1 MSSVTPQRRHRDDE
15 DVDGLDNA
23 SVDGDG
29 SVASSQARKRTR
41 LDEDL
46 EQEELV
52 SDGADGPIL
61 PDNYRRSPKG
71 KGRATDTVT
80 PGKHQPG
87 SIVRVKLTDFVTY
100 SSAEFHP
107 GPNLN
112 MIIGPNGTGKSTLV
126 CAICIG
132 LGFKP
137 EHLGRAKQLNEFVK
151 NGTKRAEIEIELAA
165 NPDKHDRSPVVT
177 TKITRTD
184 KSATHTVNG
193 RTVTKKEL
201 EKLMRSFSIQIDN
214 LCQFLPQDR
223 VVEFAAMNPV
233 AMLAETQR
241 AAAPEQVV
249 QWHEQLKTMSK
260 EQKAKQKEQQNVAET
275 LKSAEKRHESQQG
288 DVQRIRERQ
297 EAQKQVQ
304 MLEKLRPVP
313 EYMVAIRAHAA
324 AKEREK
330 AAKKEKVQLE
340 RQLEPNLQ
348 AENDK
353 AAYLQA
359 VENAAAGTERL
370 EKCSEAHAE
379 QQRKDY
385 EKKKSDVD
393 KKVAEIA
400 SEKES
405 VKKVRQSI
413 PQLQQ
418 DVRRYQN
425 AMANPPAEVDIAAL
439 NADIQDKQRMVRSL
453 NEKIDEIKTE
463 MGSLTQQKKQQE
475 DIKKRAETQREYS
488 HTQAGQQANKLRHA
502 SADAAKAWEWV
513 QNNRDKFESD
523 IFGPPIVECSLKNSR
538 HAAAVESVILQ
549 NELIAFTVTSSEDFR
564 TLTDQLRHEMGLSAI
579 NIRNVTQGLDHYKRP
594 CDDNQLRTL
603 GLEAW
608 VIDLIDGPEPVLA
621 MLCDN
626 RNAHATAFTS
636 RELSPQQVETL
647 TRESS
652 AITSWVTPTDTWQT
666 TRRREY
672 NAASTRSN
680 PLRPAKYWTDAPA
693 ALNADAELDGRIA
706 EVDRVIDELEQRW
719 QVVRN
724 EYKEVA
730 AQKQTFEEEERAIRD
745 EKKRAQN
752 AKKAFDGLGPKLR
765 HERQKLA
772 DAREMIHT
780 SRDRENELIGAVD
793 KLTLEK
799 AQKSLDYANA
809 IQVVQ
814 DLHNKWLVA
823 RMTQIEAE
831 SDLVQLKERTRQE
844 KEMIAARAEEV
855 ARLAEE
861 RIRLLRIGKEWQE
874 KCRKLQDD
882 EGFDEGSELNALY
895 HKVHEESWEP
905 AKLQTEIDSAQARL
919 DMTGV
924 AGGEHT
930 IREFEER
937 AKKIEKSREKLTAIE
952 EELAALESKIAE
964 IRSQWEPELDSII
977 ARISDA
983 FAENFSQIQ
992 CAGEVAVHKD
1002 EDFEQWAIQ
1011 IKVKFREH
1019 EPLTI
1024 LDSHR
1029 QSGGERAVSTIFYLM
1044 ALQSMARAPF
1054 RVVDEINQG
1063 MDPRNERLVH
1073 SRMVDIACGE
1083 ESASQ
1088 YFLITPKLLNGLK
1101 YHERMRVHCIA
1112 SGENLPS
1119 DYKELDFRNLAA
1131 RALAVKG
1138 RG

>member
-15 DVDGLDNA
+15 DVEGFDNV
-23 SVDGDG
+23 SVDGEG
-29 SVASSQARKRTR
+29 SVVSSQARKRTR
-41 LDEDL
+41 LGEDL

-52 SDGADGPIL
+52 SDDTDRPIL

-71 KGRATDTVT
+71 KGRATDTAT

-165 NPDKHDRSPVVT
+165 NPDKHDRNPVVT
-177 TKITRTD
+177 TRINRAD
-184 KSATHTVNG
+184 KSATHMVNG
-193 RTVTKKEL
+193 RMVTKKEM

-241 AAAPEQVV
+241 AAAPERVV

-260 EQKAKQKEQQNVAET
+260 EQKAKQKEQQNVTEI
-275 LKSAEKRHESQQG
+275 LQSAEKRHESQQG

-297 EAQKQVQ
+297 EAQKQVR
-304 MLEKLRPVP
+304 MLEKVRPVP
-313 EYMVAIRAHAA
+313 EYMMAIRAHAA
-324 AKEREK
+324 AKQREK

-353 AAYLQA
+353 AAYLRA
-359 VENAAAGTERL
+359 VENAAEGIERL
-370 EKCSEAHAE
+370 EKRSEAHAE
-379 QQRKDY
+379 QQRQDY
-385 EKKKSDVD
+385 EKKKADVD
-393 KKVAEIA
+393 KKTAEMA

-425 AMANPPAEVDIAAL
+425 EMANPPAEVDIAAL
-439 NADIQDKQRMVRSL
+439 NADIQDKQRKVRSL
-453 NEKIDEIKTE
+453 NERIEEAKTE
-463 MGSLTQQKKQQE
+463 MGSLIQQKKQQQ
-475 DIKKRAETQREYS
+475 DIKQRAETQREYS
-488 HTQAGQQANKLRHA
+488 HTQAGQQANKLRQA
-502 SADAAKAWEWV
+502 SPDAARAWEWV
-513 QNNRDKFESD
+513 QNNRGKFKSD
-523 IFGPPIVECSLKNSR
+523 IFGPPIVECSLKNPR
-538 HAAAVESVILQ
+538 NAAAVENAIRQ
-549 NELIAFTVTSSEDFR
+549 NEMIAFTVTSSEDFR
-564 TLTDQLRHEMGLSAI
+564 TLTNQLRHEMGLSAI
-579 NIRNVTQGLDHYKRP
+579 NIRTVKQGLDHYKRP
-594 CDDNQLRTL
+594 CDEDHLRTL

-608 VIDLIDGPEPVLA
+608 IVDLIEGPEPVLA

-626 RNAHATAFTS
+626 RGIHATGFTS
-636 RELSPQQVETL
+636 RELSPQQMETL
-647 TRESS
+647 TKESS
-652 AITSWVTPTDTWQT
+652 CVSSWVTRTDSWSIA
-666 TRRREY
+666 RRQEY
-672 NAASTRSN
+672 NATSTRSN
-680 PLRPAKYWTDAPA
+680 PLRPARYWTDAPA

-706 EVDRVIDELEQRW
+706 EVDRVIEELDQRY
-719 QVVRN
+719 QVIRN
-724 EYKEVA
+724 ECREVN
-730 AQKQTFEEEERAIRD
+730 AQKQTVEEEEKAIRD
-745 EKKRAQN
+745 EKKKAQN
-752 AKKAFDGLGPKLR
+752 AKTAFDALGPKLR
-765 HERQKLA
+765 HARGKLA
-772 DAREMIHT
+772 DAKEMIRT

-793 KLTLEK
+793 QLTLEK

-809 IQVVQ
+809 IQVVR
-814 DLHNKWLVA
+814 DLHNRWLVA
-823 RMTQIEAE
+823 QMTQIEAE
-831 SDLVQLKERTRQE
+831 SDLMQLKERTQQE
-844 KEMIAARAEEV
+844 KEMIEARAAEV
-855 ARLAEE
+855 ARLAED

-874 KCRKLQDD
+874 KCKDLQDD
-882 EGFDEGSELNALY
+882 EEFDEGSELNALY
-895 HKVHEESWEP
+895 RKVHEESWEP
-905 AKLQTEIDSAQARL
+905 ARLQTEIDSAQARL

-937 AKKIEKSREKLTAIE
+937 AKKIERSRDKLAAIE
-952 EELAALESKIAE
+952 ADLAALDSNITE
-964 IRSQWEPELDSII
+964 IRSQWEPELDRII

-1119 DYKELDFRNLAA
+1119 DYKELDFRRLAA